1 MTRLYQKILVFVV
14 FLFLAFTGIFSLV
27 EASQSLNLMTQAN
40 NALAKGEYE
49 TAEKKFEKA
58 LIIHPDNELL
68 NFINVQKGD
77 NRQN

>member
-49 TAEKKFEKA
+49 TAEKKF
-58 LIIHPDNELL
+58 
-68 NFINVQKGD
+68 
-77 NRQN
+77 